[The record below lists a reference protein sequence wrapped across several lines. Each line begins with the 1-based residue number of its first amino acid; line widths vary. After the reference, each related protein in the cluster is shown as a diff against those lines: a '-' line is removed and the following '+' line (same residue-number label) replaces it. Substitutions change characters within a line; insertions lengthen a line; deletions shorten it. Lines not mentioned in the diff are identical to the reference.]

1 MGKTDE
7 ILNELSHQRD
17 IQGKIFDEIKDVR
30 KDVNNKHLEVI
41 NKIAVIDT
49 KVEVQKVKAS
59 ILGVIGGAIP
69 TGLALAWLLLKGYFK
84 GGE

>member
-1 MGKTDE
+1 MGKVDRVLE
-7 ILNELSHQRD
+7 ELQYQRET
-17 IQGKIFDEIKDVR
+17 QAKIFDKIEAVR
-30 KDVNNKHLEVI
+30 EEVNQNHLEVTK
-41 NKIAVIDT
+41 KIAVIDT

-59 ILGVIGGAIP
+59 IFGVIGGAIP